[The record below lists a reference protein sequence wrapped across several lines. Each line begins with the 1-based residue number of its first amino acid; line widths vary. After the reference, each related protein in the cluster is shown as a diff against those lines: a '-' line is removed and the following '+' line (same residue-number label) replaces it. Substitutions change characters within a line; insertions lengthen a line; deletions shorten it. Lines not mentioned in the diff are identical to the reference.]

1 MTTLRIADLYPLS
14 TAVQGDG
21 GNARVLTHRA
31 RVRGID
37 AQVTTVLVGPVPQAD
52 VYLLGGV
59 DDGGMPALRR
69 TLDAGGLAARVGD
82 GAVVLAVNAGYQVL
96 GHEYVTPDGARHDGL
111 GLLDVTSSRTS
122 SLLASPVVTRPRDD
136 LGLAAM
142 SAYES
147 HFGTTLLGPD
157 AEPFVELELG
167 HGNDG
172 RTDGTI
178 EGHVVGTYL
187 NGPLLAR
194 NADLADLLL
203 GWAIGAPLD
212 AAPAV
217 TSDALRAQRIAEDRA
232 DPTGWGGRV
241 YGRARPRH
249 GILRRRQRTAAG
261 S

>member
-1 MTTLRIADLYPLS
+1 MSTLRVAELYPLS

-21 GNARVLTHRA
+21 GNARVLAHRA
-31 RVRGID
+31 ALRGIETL
-37 AQVTTVLVGPVPQAD
+37 ATTVHAGPVPDAD
-52 VYLLGGV
+52 VLLLGGV
-59 DDGGMPALRR
+59 DDEGMPVLRAR
-69 TLDAGGLAARVGD
+69 LDAGGLAGRVAD

-96 GHEYVTPDGARHDGL
+96 GHEYVTPDGARHGGL
-111 GLLDVTSSRTS
+111 GLLDVTSSRGAA
-122 SLLASPVVTRPRDD
+122 LHASPVVTRPRDD

-147 HFGTTLLGPD
+147 HFGCTVVGPD

-172 RTDGTI
+172 CCDGAMS
-178 EGHVVGTYL
+178 GRVVGTYL

-203 GWAIGAPLD
+203 GWALGGPLD
-212 AAPAV
+212 PVLAT

-232 DPTGWGGRV
+232 APTGWGGRL
-241 YGRARPRH
+241 YGRARPRR
-249 GILRRRQRTAAG
+249 GLVRRRATVGAG